1 MNFKDVLKTL
11 KSDNHSIELI
21 AEYLGY
27 QVGLNPVNADG
38 DWRIY
43 FSPRVE
49 GKEAG
54 VMAIRPV
61 KELSPTTSTMEIRK
75 LYQQVT
81 DLTES
86 FGGSFAV
93 SARSWVSNVW
103 LFSRPQQGT
112 GTHDWTLTL
121 IRLPRTY
128 ILTT

>member
-1 MNFKDVLKTL
+1 MEFNDVLRTL
-11 KSDNHSIELI
+11 KADNQSIELI

-61 KELSPTTSTMEIRK
+61 EELSPSTSTMEIRK
-75 LYQQVT
+75 LLPTGDGLNGIVWGIICG
-81 DLTES
+81 
-86 FGGSFAV
+86 FGGRV
-93 SARSWVSNVW
+93 RGSAT
-103 LFSRPQQGT
+103 FGCFPGHSREPGHT
-112 GTHDWTLTL
+112 IG
-121 IRLPRTY
+121 P
-128 ILTT
+128 